1 VKRATLRGPFF
12 VELLP
17 PICEQIDFVIESH
30 RSGARLLALTTL
42 IVIVLVTAWIAYAP
56 GLHGGFLFDDFANLP
71 TLGATGPV
79 DNWPAFWRYVTSGIA
94 DPTGRPIALLSFL
107 ADAHDWPADPY
118 PFKRTNL
125 LLHLTNAGMLMLLL
139 RQLGRYKAN
148 VTPLATGASRRALR
162 IDMAAILGA
171 GLWLL
176 HPLFVSTTL
185 YIIQREAMLP
195 AFFCLLGLTLWLRGR
210 SDVLKGRILRGLLS
224 VTLGLGVCTLLAVL
238 SKANGAL
245 LPALALVIEFV
256 WLNPDSTAHIFA
268 GKPSRF
274 IPVTTSSLDR
284 DTTITVENHPGAEA
298 IPYIYRLSMWLLAG
312 LPTLVISGYLLYLG
326 WMGFVHGVSALRP
339 WTMGQRLLTETRVL
353 LDYLDLLWMPRPFTA
368 GLFNDQIQASQ
379 SLWSPATTLP
389 AMLAVFGLIVGAWIL
404 RKKYAPLALAVLF
417 YFVAQSMESTTI
429 SLELYFEHRNYLP
442 AVLMFWPLALW
453 LCGASFPTGRL
464 VSLTA
469 AGDGW
474 TPKRATV
481 LKATIAVLLLSG
493 LAWMTHARATLWG
506 DSREQTILWAMLNP
520 HSPRAQANAAQLETA
535 SGQPQRALARL
546 EPALHAEP
554 AQVQLAFNLIDA
566 QCMLGALNPNDLQRA
581 RLAMSTMRDPGT
593 LLTQWLDQRIST
605 ATTGSCRLLD
615 LISLE
620 SFVDAGLANHRLATV
635 SGRQQD
641 LLYLKGHIALIRRN
655 PELAL
660 RYFNA
665 ALDQDVRPAAALNQA
680 ALLGSSG
687 YPDEGLA
694 HLKHYEAVRS
704 LRPTSSFGM
713 PWLHAKVLQHQN
725 YWPNEIAHLRDTL
738 QKDVQ
743 NRDTNGK

>member
-1 VKRATLRGPFF
+1 MRGPFF
-12 VELLP
+12 VELYHP
-17 PICEQIDFVIESH
+17 SCEQIDFVIESY
-30 RSGARLLALTTL
+30 RFGPRLLAPTTL

-148 VTPLATGASRRALR
+148 VTSLAIGASRRDLR
-162 IDMAAILGA
+162 IDIAAILGA
-171 GLWLL
+171 GFWLL

-210 SDVLKGRILRGLLS
+210 DDVLKRRTLRGLLL

-245 LPALALVIEFV
+245 LPVLALVIEFV
-256 WLNPDSTAHIFA
+256 WVNPGSKPHILVEKLSQVA
-268 GKPSRF
+268 P
-274 IPVTTSSLDR
+274 TTMSSLGG
-284 DTTITVENHPGAEA
+284 DTRVTVGNHPEAEV
-298 IPYIYRLSMWLLAG
+298 IPCIYRLSMWLLAG
-312 LPTLVISGYLLYLG
+312 LPTLAISGYLLYLG

-353 LDYLDLLWMPRPFTA
+353 LDYLNLLWMPRPFTA

-379 SLWSPATTLP
+379 SLWSPVTTLP
-389 AMLAVFGLIVGAWIL
+389 ALLTVFGLIVGAWIL
-404 RKKYAPLALAVLF
+404 RRKYAVLALAVLF

-429 SLELYFEHRNYLP
+429 PLELYFEHRNYLP
-442 AVLMFWPLALW
+442 ATLMFWPLALW
-453 LCGASFPTGRL
+453 LCGVSFPTGRS
-464 VSLTA
+464 VSPTA
-469 AGDGW
+469 VEDGW
-474 TPKRATV
+474 APKRTAV
-481 LKATIAVLLLSG
+481 FKVTIAVLILCG

-506 DSREQTILWAMLNP
+506 DTREQTILWATLNP
-520 HSPRAQANAAQLETA
+520 HSPRAQANAAQLETV

-554 AQVQLAFNLIDA
+554 AQVQLVFNLIDA

-605 ATTGSCRLLD
+605 ATAGSCRLLD
-615 LISLE
+615 LNSLE
-620 SFVDAGLANHRLATV
+620 GLVDAGLANHRLATV

-665 ALDQDVRPAAALNQA
+665 ALDQDVRPAAALSQA

-687 YPDEGLA
+687 YPSEGLT
-694 HLKHYEAVRS
+694 HLDHYEAVRR
-704 LRPTSSFGM
+704 LRTASPFGM
-713 PWLHAKVLQHQN
+713 PRLHTKVLQHQN
-725 YWPNEIAHLRDTL
+725 YWPNEIAHLRGTL

-743 NRDTNGK
+743 NRGTGGK